1 MIRYLNIMKL
11 HKKTQKEQ
19 VFIDIV
25 TPQYILKMTYFS
37 FASFSVS

>member
-1 MIRYLNIMKL
+1 M

-19 VFIDIV
+19 VFIDV
-25 TPQYILKMTYFS
+25 VAPQFVLKMTYFS